1 MKKKILIVDDDKAV
15 LAMLNKVIQ
24 SNGFDADLC
33 ESGEEALAA
42 AKEHTYSCML
52 LDINMNGIDGFEVLK
67 TLRNEGNYLPV
78 IIISGR
84 KEDYDTIYGLEL
96 GADDYLTKPLN
107 PMTLGAKVKAL
118 IRRTEGES
126 GVGTGMLVSGP
137 FSFNVTTLRFYK
149 NGVEISLT
157 SKESALIKLFM
168 DNPNRIFSKDMIYDM
183 VWGDAF
189 VDENAVMVYI
199 NRLRQKIEDNP
210 SKPAHIQNVRGLG
223 YRFVV

>member
-1 MKKKILIVDDDKAV
+1 MKKKILIVDDDKAI

-24 SNGFDADLC
+24 SNGFEADLC
-33 ESGEEALAA
+33 ESGENALVM

-67 TLRNEGNYLPV
+67 TLRAEGNFLPV

-126 GVGTGMLVSGP
+126 GIGTAMLISGP

-149 NGVEISLT
+149 NGEEIQLT
-157 SKESALIKLFM
+157 SKESALVKLFM

-210 SKPAHIQNVRGLG
+210 SKPAYIQNVRGLG